1 MHGPL
6 ISPWRWIA
14 LALLLPAAVGA
25 QVAFEDVYP
34 PRDTRPETLW
44 VRSPGLMR
52 RLSVGFAAVMADVY
66 WIRAVQYYGDT
77 KLSMTTN
84 RNYDLLYPL
93 LDTTTTLDPRFN
105 IAYRFG
111 AILLSEGYPNG
122 PGEIDGAIALLQKGI
137 RAMPE
142 KWQYY
147 HDAGFVEYWW
157 RDHKAASEWFLKA
170 SKVPGAPPFLPTI
183 AARALA
189 DGGDRATARALWQGL
204 ATAEHEWLRQSARRA
219 LMRLDAEDEIEALQR
234 IVDAFH
240 GDTGRYPA
248 GWIELAQLGRV
259 RRIPLDPSGVPYAL
273 DPVSGAVSVT
283 PDSAL
288 YPLRPVRKP

>member
-25 QVAFEDVYP
+25 QVAFEDVYV
-34 PRDTRPETLW
+34 PRETRPETLW

-66 WIRAVQYYGDT
+66 WIRAVQFYGDT
-77 KLSMTTN
+77 KLSTATN

-122 PGEIDGAIALLQKGI
+122 PGDVDQAITLLEKGM

-147 HDAGFVEYWW
+147 YDAGFVEYWW

-170 SKVPGAPPFLPTI
+170 SKLPGAPPYLPTL

-189 DGGDRATARALWQGL
+189 EGGDRETARALWQEL

-219 LMRLDAEDEIEALQR
+219 LMRLDAEEYIEAFQR
-234 IVDAFH
+234 IVNDFQK
-240 GDTGRYPA
+240 DNGRYPT
-248 GWIELAQLGRV
+248 GWIELVQQGRI
-259 RRIPLDPSGVPYAL
+259 RGIPLDPSGVPYGL
-273 DPVSGAVSVT
+273 DPVSGAVGVT
-283 PDSAL
+283 PESPL
-288 YPLRPVRKP
+288 YPLRPVRQP